1 MDMGVGSMKE
11 KSERNKGKEDKREN
25 KLGNSDVKEE
35 YNRNGGCS
43 SYMGSIRSV
52 EGIST
57 TSEVFSDREV
67 SMIKRMILEQK
78 KERKDNIVIKGENR
92 RESRKGMGTRFY

>member
-11 KSERNKGKEDKREN
+11 RSERSKGKEDKREN

-35 YNRNGGCS
+35 YNRNEGCN

-52 EGIST
+52 EGIS

-78 KERKDNIVIKGENR
+78 KREKG
-92 RESRKGMGTRFY
+92 